1 MAIAL
6 LHCYYGS
13 YKQTNSYNKTF
24 PKNCI
29 YPVVTF
35 LLSSLLSF
43 LIRSAMM
50 MSQSKMT
57 RGQARLLDVCHP
69 VFIHHLTQH
78 SSLLMEICF

>member
-1 MAIAL
+1 
-6 LHCYYGS
+6 
-13 YKQTNSYNKTF
+13 
-24 PKNCI
+24 
-29 YPVVTF
+29 
-35 LLSSLLSF
+35 
-43 LIRSAMM
+43 M